1 MELNEQQKKAVE
13 YLDGPLLV
21 LAGPGTGKTQ
31 LLSRKVEYILKHTD
45 TNPENILCLT
55 FTESGASNMRERL
68 KTTIKDAAAKVNIG
82 TYHSFGGEILA
93 QYKNYA
99 PEYDRKLD
107 LVIDEVTKYKI
118 IKTLQDNLPSTDIL
132 RGDQVKDILSVID
145 EAKSANLSADDLAL
159 IAKCNL
165 EDSEMISR
173 EVSPLLQNI
182 VPRNFK
188 ASYDAAYE
196 PMYNTLKNFGNEKP
210 ILTNIERTVSI
221 ILRSLKDALVEAES
235 SQKIKPLTSFKDE
248 FFEKYEKGNYRL
260 KDRIANLK
268 LKSVAEI
275 MQKYQ
280 KYLLENGLYDFNDMI
295 QEAVKALK
303 TDDGFRMTM
312 QEKYQFIMLDEFQDT
327 NPAQLSIVQALTDYE
342 NPMIMAVGDDDQA
355 IYEFQ
360 GALSSNLLD
369 FQRHY
374 SANVI
379 PLVENYRSTQE
390 ILDFSREVISQAP
403 DRFADKE
410 LIAHKPEPKTSQ
422 IHRYEFLG
430 SDSEYGFVAE
440 KIAELVKSGVK
451 QSEIAVISY
460 KTKYF
465 EPLLAYLKEY
475 PELKIAYEKRDN
487 VFDDEK
493 CHELI
498 TILKFVYEVA
508 NEKRVDTSAMEIL
521 SYPCFNLP
529 VLEVLKTVDKARRD
543 KRPVIEVAGA
553 SEIADIR
560 DTAEFLL
567 DLVAKSFTEP
577 LVNLMFPVVD
587 KIDTTIHDEYERFRF
602 YENIA
607 ALMEGVRKHFGEA
620 RPLKLKELM
629 EFVDDYMV
637 AEMPFAV
644 KSPYREADEAVQI
657 MTAHK
662 AKGLEFEHVFVISA
676 DDTAWGKGGG
686 NNNMLSLP
694 KNLTQI
700 RHTGMSDS
708 ERLRILYVTLTRA
721 KKALY
726 ITNSLR
732 DFGGKSPKRLEYFKE
747 YVDKD
752 ASGAEVVRAPLIPSG
767 LVDLKYELAPINVR
781 EENLRNWM
789 RPFMALS
796 PDIRTMYQKRMNGW
810 RMSASAL
817 TSFIDIVYAG
827 PQEFFKSYVL
837 RAPRDAETEAIAF
850 GNLIHAV
857 FEAVTNKGI
866 SDDEAAEMFVRGV
879 EMCDLSDAEIKKLR
893 EKGVRDLSVSLEQ
906 FSDILRQGKAE
917 VDFAPEHLVIS
928 GVPVTG
934 KIDHMIIDDAAR
946 TIEIY
951 DFKTGGY
958 HKEKWS
964 SHATLLKYMLQLGF
978 YKLLLNASPKYSKYR
993 VEKAH
998 ILFVTPDKDGEVH
1011 DKVYEFNDMDEE
1023 NLKNLMVAVYDLV
1036 RDLKFMDDADI
1047 FIEANSG
1054 RGLKDIKRFIA
1065 LLLAKNQ
1072 EK

>member
-1 MELNEQQKKAVE
+1 M
-13 YLDGPLLV
+13 
-21 LAGPGTGKTQ
+21 
-31 LLSRKVEYILKHTD
+31 
-45 TNPENILCLT
+45 
-55 FTESGASNMRERL
+55 
-68 KTTIKDAAAKVNIG
+68 
-82 TYHSFGGEILA
+82 
-93 QYKNYA
+93 
-99 PEYDRKLD
+99 
-107 LVIDEVTKYKI
+107 
-118 IKTLQDNLPSTDIL
+118 
-132 RGDQVKDILSVID
+132 
-145 EAKSANLSADDLAL
+145 
-159 IAKCNL
+159 
-165 EDSEMISR
+165 
-173 EVSPLLQNI
+173 
-182 VPRNFK
+182 
-188 ASYDAAYE
+188 
-196 PMYNTLKNFGNEKP
+196 
-210 ILTNIERTVSI
+210 
-221 ILRSLKDALVEAES
+221 
-235 SQKIKPLTSFKDE
+235 
-248 FFEKYEKGNYRL
+248 
-260 KDRIANLK
+260 
-268 LKSVAEI
+268 
-275 MQKYQ
+275 
-280 KYLLENGLYDFNDMI
+280 
-295 QEAVKALK
+295 
-303 TDDGFRMTM
+303 
-312 QEKYQFIMLDEFQDT
+312 
-327 NPAQLSIVQALTDYE
+327 
-342 NPMIMAVGDDDQA
+342 
-355 IYEFQ
+355 
-360 GALSSNLLD
+360 
-369 FQRHY
+369 
-374 SANVI
+374 
-379 PLVENYRSTQE
+379 
-390 ILDFSREVISQAP
+390 
-403 DRFADKE
+403 
-410 LIAHKPEPKTSQ
+410 
-422 IHRYEFLG
+422 
-430 SDSEYGFVAE
+430 
-440 KIAELVKSGVK
+440 
-451 QSEIAVISY
+451 
-460 KTKYF
+460 
-465 EPLLAYLKEY
+465 
-475 PELKIAYEKRDN
+475 
-487 VFDDEK
+487 
-493 CHELI
+493 
-498 TILKFVYEVA
+498 
-508 NEKRVDTSAMEIL
+508 
-521 SYPCFNLP
+521 
-529 VLEVLKTVDKARRD
+529 
-543 KRPVIEVAGA
+543 IEVAGA

-560 DTAEFLL
+560 STAEFLL
-567 DLVAKSFTEP
+567 DLVTKSFTEP
-577 LVNLMFPVVD
+577 LVSLMFPVVD
-587 KIDTTIHDEYERFRF
+587 KIDATIHDEYERFRF

-629 EFVDDYMV
+629 EFVDDYEA

-767 LVDLKYELAPINVR
+767 LVDLEYELAPINVR

-796 PDIRTMYQKRMNGW
+796 PDIRTMYQERMNGW

-837 RAPRDAETEAIAF
+837 RVPRDAETEAIAF

-958 HKEKWS
+958 HREKWS

-978 YKLLLNASPKYSKYR
+978 YKLLLNASPKYNKYR

-1011 DKVYEFNDMDEE
+1011 DKVYEFNDTDEE

-1036 RDLKFMDDADI
+1036 RDLKFMDDTDV
-1047 FIEANSG
+1047 FIEANNG
-1054 RGLKDIKRFIA
+1054 RGLKDIKSFIA
-1065 LLLAKNQ
+1065 LLLAK
-1072 EK
+1072 